1 MKTTMKFMM
10 VCCLVA
16 FSAMSYGQQRKT
28 QLKNRTVSGYVL
40 DSCQRLPVEYA
51 AIQTFEVD
59 NEKRPLVSTIS
70 DSTGYFMLSGSL
82 PDQVTLTI
90 SCIGYARKS
99 VQINLNKNKT
109 RIEQPILLQPS
120 SFTLNE
126 VSVTTSPYIMNSDRS
141 VFVPDSIAIANSVTS
156 IDLLGHV
163 PELQVNKINNSVSI
177 IGKST
182 LVLVNGMMREGFDIS
197 TISMD
202 DIAKIEVVQNPS
214 SRYETDI
221 EGIVNIV
228 LKSEVDKGVFGYA
241 SASNLFPAKRTE
253 GSLVLQYS
261 FSKMRLY
268 GNYYYGRWATK
279 NETETFRTP
288 LDGTMDNSYI
298 SQSVDLPKE
307 NYHSF
312 RLGFDYIPN
321 DKTLFNAFAEIKTYD
336 KRFTDTTMIQ
346 YMNGLETV
354 NHSLKNDTTK
364 GLYQNYS
371 LYFKRSFDGALRQI
385 SSDAN
390 LYFMKSSDVAH
401 YNEDYQIGNTSS
413 AVDRLQYDDGYKA
426 SVNYHLDGI
435 VALAE
440 AHRIEFGGQYYYQH
454 FKDVFTE
461 VQDDFTFDFKESQV
475 SLYSDYYATI
485 NKWSLKAGA
494 RYTYD
499 DRNSNDSLSHYHYLL
514 PSVSVAYRMDDD
526 IVSLRYNRR
535 LYTPAIWSL
544 CPQVVMLDSVTFST
558 GNPYLRPQI
567 NDVAELN
574 LRLNRNKNVFSTS
587 LYYTHS
593 GSVIRTIYYLD
604 NGKLYTAPFN
614 ISTLNKLGAKASA
627 SFNLFDES
635 LEIES
640 FIDFHHD
647 TYSYNQE
654 QKSAFI
660 ISTSLSIDYTF
671 PWGMSTGVSFDY
683 TNKQLL
689 PQGFAKGT
697 PQISTIY
704 LRQSFLGNR
713 GAIMLA
719 YQDLFKNIYE
729 RTVEYDTYT
738 QLTKSLSYTSGIF
751 LKIDY
756 WFSKGKQNRNVSR
769 REYTEEDI
777 K

>member
-1 MKTTMKFMM
+1 MRITTKFMM
-10 VCCLVA
+10 ICCLVA
-16 FSAMSYGQQRKT
+16 LSAIGYGQQQKP

-51 AIQTFEVD
+51 AIQASDVTDET
-59 NEKRPLVSTIS
+59 RPLVSTIT
-70 DSTGYFMLSGSL
+70 DSTGYFVLSGFL
-82 PDQVTLTI
+82 PDQVTLAI
-90 SCIGYARKS
+90 SCIGYTRKN
-99 VQINLNKNKT
+99 VQISLNRNKT
-109 RIEQPILLQPS
+109 RIEQPILLHPS

-141 VFVPDSIAIANSVTS
+141 VFVPDSIAMANSVTS

-268 GNYYYGRWATK
+268 GNYYYGRWAMK

-288 LDGTMDNSYI
+288 FDGTMNNSYN
-298 SQSVDLPKE
+298 SHSMDLPKE
-307 NYHSF
+307 NIHSF
-312 RLGFDYIPN
+312 RLGFDYVPN
-321 DKTLFNAFAEIKTYD
+321 DKTLFNAFAEIKAYD
-336 KRFTDTTMIQ
+336 KSLTDTTMIQ
-346 YMNGLETV
+346 YTNGLETL
-354 NHSLKNDTTK
+354 NHSLQNDTTK

-371 LYFKRSFDGALRQI
+371 LYFKRAFDGALRQI

-390 LYFMKSSDVAH
+390 IYFMKSRDVAH
-401 YNEDYQIGNTSS
+401 YDEDYQIGNTSS

-440 AHRIEFGGQYYYQH
+440 THRIEFGGQYYYQH
-454 FKDVFTE
+454 FNDVFTE
-461 VQDDFTFDFKESQV
+461 AQDDFTFNFKEGQL

-499 DRNSNDSLSHYHYLL
+499 DRNSNDSLSHYHYFL
-514 PSVSVAYRMDDD
+514 PSVSAAYRMDDD
-526 IVSLRYNRR
+526 IISLKYNRR

-544 CPQVVMLDSVTFST
+544 CPQVTMQDSVTFSS

-604 NGKLYTAPFN
+604 NGRLYAKPFN
-614 ISTLNKLGAKASA
+614 ISTLNKYGAKASA
-627 SFNLFDES
+627 SLNLFDES

-640 FIDFHHD
+640 LVDFHHD
-647 TYSYNQE
+647 TYSYDQE

-660 ISTSLSIDYTF
+660 ISTSLSIDYSF

-697 PQISTIY
+697 PQISNIY

-719 YQDLFKNIYE
+719 YQNVFKDIYE
-729 RTVEYDTYT
+729 KTVEYDTYT
-738 QLTKSLSYTSGIF
+738 QLTKSLSYTYGIF
-751 LKIDY
+751 LKLDY
-756 WFSKGKQNRNVSR
+756 WFSKGKQNDGVSR
-769 REYTEEDI
+769 KEYTEEDI

>member
-1 MKTTMKFMM
+1 MRKQSLSILFA
-10 VCCLVA
+10 LLLI
-16 FSAMSYGQQRKT
+16 FGGEIFGQQQKL

-51 AIQTFEVD
+51 AIQVSEVA
-59 NEKRPLVSTIS
+59 NEMRPLVSTIS
-70 DSTGYFMLSGSL
+70 DSTGYFVLSGSL
-82 PDQVTLTI
+82 PDQVTLAI
-90 SCIGYARKS
+90 SCIGYTRKN
-99 VQINLNKNKT
+99 VQISLNRNKT

-141 VFVPDSIAIANSVTS
+141 VFVPDSIAMANSVTS

-163 PELQVNKINNSVSI
+163 PELRVNKTTNSVSI

-197 TISMD
+197 TIPIG
-202 DIAKIEVVQNPS
+202 DIEKIEVVQNPS

-221 EGIVNIV
+221 EGIVNII

-268 GNYYYGRWATK
+268 GNYYYGRWAMK

-288 LDGTMDNSYI
+288 LDGTMNNSYT
-298 SQSVDLPKE
+298 SQSSDLPKE
-307 NYHSF
+307 NFHSF
-312 RLGFDYIPN
+312 RLGFDYVPN

-346 YMNGLETV
+346 YMNGLEIL
-354 NHSLKNDTTK
+354 NNSLKNDTTK

-371 LYFKRSFDGALRQI
+371 LYFKRTFDGALRQI
-385 SSDAN
+385 CSDAN
-390 LYFMKSSDVAH
+390 LYFMKSRDVAH
-401 YNEDYQIGNTSS
+401 YNEDYQIENTSS

-454 FKDVFTE
+454 FNDVFTE
-461 VQDDFTFDFKESQV
+461 AQDDFTFNFKENQL

-499 DRNSNDSLSHYHYLL
+499 DRNSNDSLSHYHYFL

-526 IVSLRYNRR
+526 IISLKYNRR

-544 CPQVVMLDSVTFST
+544 CPQVSMQDSVTFSS

-593 GSVIRTIYYLD
+593 GSIIRTIYYLD
-604 NGKLYTAPFN
+604 NGKLFVKPFN
-614 ISTLNKLGAKASA
+614 ISTLNKYGAKASA

-640 FIDFHHD
+640 LVDFHHD

-660 ISTSLSIDYTF
+660 ISTSLSIDYSF

-697 PQISTIY
+697 PQISNIY
-704 LRQSFLGNR
+704 LRQSFLGHR
-713 GAIMLA
+713 GSIMLA
-719 YQDLFKNIYE
+719 YQNVFKDIYE
-729 RTVEYDTYT
+729 KTVEYDTYT
-738 QLTKSLSYTSGIF
+738 QLTKSLSYTSGLF

-756 WFSKGKQNRNVSR
+756 WFSKGKQNKKVSR